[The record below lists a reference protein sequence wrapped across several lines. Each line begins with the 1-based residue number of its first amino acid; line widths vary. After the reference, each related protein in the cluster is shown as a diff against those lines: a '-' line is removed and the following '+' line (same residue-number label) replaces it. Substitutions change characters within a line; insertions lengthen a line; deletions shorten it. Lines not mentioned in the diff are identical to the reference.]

1 MDYKKIVD
9 NYIKGVKSG
18 EIVVCNYVKLAIERH
33 EKDLKRKDLEFNEDA
48 ANRFLKF
55 SSLCKYTKG
64 ELAKQGKNIE
74 FTPQQVFRYWCLF
87 GWYKDGVRRY
97 RKVYFE
103 VARKNG
109 KSEEAAVVCAYM
121 LVYDKEFGAEIY
133 TAATKHEQAK
143 IVFDAAKEM
152 LRKMAFDS
160 PKIKELLSIGKTNVS
175 ISNTNSK
182 LEPLS
187 NKSEK
192 QDGLNPHFACIDE
205 YHAHNSS
212 DLLEVIQ
219 TGMGSRSQPMLF
231 IITTAGFEKQYPCYA
246 EERKLAIDVLTGIK
260 EDDRLFTVIFTLD
273 EDDDWKDSKNWIKSN
288 PNIGITPTWEFM
300 ETQFTQAMNQGVS
313 KEVQFKTKNLNI
325 WTDSSMAWINDE
337 KWKACG
343 DELPNLKG
351 RTCYGGLD
359 LAATK
364 DLNAFVL
371 IFPPEKEGEKVWV
384 KAWFW
389 LPQETIQNRKEIAN
403 YPQWERDGFIKSA
416 GIAVTNQRQ
425 ITTDIIDEISKDY
438 DIKAFAFDRYLAFN
452 GVIQDL
458 TDSGLDGFEF
468 GQGYKSMSDPTKELE
483 RLVLSGK
490 IGHGNNPILRWNCS
504 NIEISMNEAGDI
516 KMDKKKSREKIDGM
530 VALVMALG
538 CWKALNGDDTG
549 SVYDERGIIVL

>member
-1 MDYKKIVD
+1 MYKKIVEK
-9 NYIKGVKSG
+9 YIKEAKSDK
-18 EIVVCNYVKLAIERH
+18 IVVCEFVKLAIKRH
-33 EKDLKRKDLEFNEDA
+33 EDKLKRKDIWFNEDA
-48 ANRFLKF
+48 ANKFLKF
-55 SSLCKYTKG
+55 VSLCKYTKG
-64 ELAKQGKNIE
+64 ELAKEGRNIE

-87 GWYKDGVRRY
+87 GWYKGDYRLY

-121 LVYDKEFGAEIY
+121 LLYDKEFGADVF
-133 TAATKHEQAK
+133 TVATGMNQAR

-152 LRKMAFDS
+152 IRKLSQDS
-160 PKIKELLSIGKTNVS
+160 AKVKELVKIGQYNVAVLK
-175 ISNTNSK
+175 TNSK
-182 LEPLS
+182 LEPLAANS
-187 NKSEK
+187 DK
-192 QDGLNPHFACIDE
+192 QDGSSPHFATIDE
-205 YHAHNSS
+205 YHAHPNS

-219 TGMGSRSQPMLF
+219 TGMGTRKQPMLF
-231 IITTAGFEKQYPCYA
+231 IITTAGFEKQFPCYS
-246 EERKLAIDVLTGIK
+246 EERKLAIDVLKGIK

-273 EDDDWKDSKNWIKSN
+273 EEDDWKDSKNWIKAN

-300 ETQFTQAMNQGVS
+300 ETQFNQAMNQGVS
-313 KEVQFKTKNLNI
+313 KEVQFKTKNLNV
-325 WTDSSMAWINDE
+325 WTDSSMAWISDD
-337 KWKACG
+337 KWKKCG
-343 DELPNLKG
+343 DKLPNLKG

-359 LAATK
+359 LASTK

-371 IFPPEKEGEKVWV
+371 VFPPEKEGEKVWI

-389 LPQETIQNRKEIAN
+389 LPSETIQNKKEIAN
-403 YPQWERDGFIKSA
+403 YPQWERDGLIKSA
-416 GIAVTNQRQ
+416 GVAVTNQRQ
-425 ITTDIIDEISKDY
+425 ITTDIVEQISKDY

-458 TDSGLDGFEF
+458 TDSGLEGFEF

-490 IGHGNNPILRWNCS
+490 VGHGNNPILRWNCS

-549 SVYDERGIIVL
+549 SVYDNRGIIIL